1 MALLGGGVG
10 GAGNPV
16 GGSFTGPAEALEIIG
31 NHCYAYSGGIGAT
44 TSELTY
50 LSFTSGN
57 FYTVAEL
64 TVNGHLEFSNGQG
77 TFDAWKL
84 QMNGVIIGVYKTET
98 TLTTADL
105 VGTVIIP
112 LLIPP
117 YTEIIVSCLTND
129 ANTDKLGSCS
139 IVGRIYRTSD

>member
-31 NHCYAYSGGIGAT
+31 NHCYAYSGAIGAT
-44 TSELTY
+44 TGEVTY

-57 FYTVAEL
+57 FYTVGEI
-64 TVNGHLEFSNGQG
+64 TFNGHLEFANGNG
-77 TFDAWKL
+77 TFDEWKL
-84 QMNGVIIGVYKTET
+84 QMNGIIIGVYKTET

-105 VGTVIIP
+105 VGSIVVP
-112 LLIPP
+112 LLIPS
-117 YTEIIVSCLTND
+117 YTEIIVSCVTND
-129 ANTDKLGSCS
+129 TNADKVGSCS
-139 IVGRIYRTSD
+139 IVGRIYRTRD